1 MKYREL
7 GKTGLSVSEIALGC
21 EGFAGKTDSQADE
34 LLSFAADKGMNYMD
48 MYTADPAV
56 RTVVGRNNHGR
67 FHIQGHL
74 CSVWQDGQYKR
85 IRDLRQVKQGFS
97 VLMDELQ
104 LSFLDVGMIHYC
116 DSLADWQVIVDNGI
130 LDYAL
135 ELKKKGVI
143 GHIGLSSH
151 NPVAAMRAV
160 ESGSVEVLMF
170 SVNPCYDLQ
179 PPSEDVENLWAE
191 SAYEH
196 VLYNMDPERQKLYEA
211 CARAGIGISVMKVYA
226 GGDLLDASLSPAG
239 IALTPVQCL
248 HYALTRPA
256 VATIMCGAHS
266 VEELAGA
273 VAYEDASDAQKDYA
287 ASFASMSR
295 IHWEGHCMYC
305 GHCAPCPVGIDVAQ
319 VTKYLNLCKAQGTVP
334 ETVRE
339 HYATLANHASSCI
352 GCGACEKRCPFKVSV
367 RENMKQASAVFGF

>member
-1 MKYREL
+1 MQRAYKKEVEKMDAHFDVAFIPVDPRLESTYSL
-7 GKTGLSVSEIALGC
+7 GAK
-21 EGFAGKTDSQADE
+21 E
-34 LLSFAADKGMNYMD
+34 LLAH
-48 MYTADPAV
+48 T
-56 RTVVGRNNHGR
+56 
-67 FHIQGHL
+67 
-74 CSVWQDGQYKR
+74 SVDR
-85 IRDLRQVKQGFS
+85 LF
-97 VLMDELQ
+97 
-104 LSFLDVGMIHYC
+104 
-116 DSLADWQVIVDNGI
+116 
-130 LDYAL
+130 
-135 ELKKKGVI
+135 
-143 GHIGLSSH
+143 
-151 NPVAAMRAV
+151 P
-160 ESGSVEVLMF
+160 
-170 SVNPCYDLQ
+170 
-179 PPSEDVENLWAE
+179 
-191 SAYEH
+191 
-196 VLYNMDPERQKLYEA
+196 MDPERQKLYEA

-339 HYATLANHASSCI
+339 HYATLANHGDQRRGVCHSS
-352 GCGACEKRCPFKVSV
+352 E
-367 RENMKQASAVFGF
+367 E